1 MQITKA
7 GSEYLAT
14 QYEQAVDRGL
24 DVAAIHRHL
33 LHLGI
38 ARSPL
43 EVVHDLDN
51 VYQFYGYA
59 ASHPAPPPSDVATL
73 DRAIDQMTTKQL
85 NEHIRIAAPAVPT
98 LRRINVR
105 GVARRKAAG

>member
-1 MQITKA
+1 MKITKA
-7 GSEYLAT
+7 GHAYLAT
-14 QYEQAVDRGL
+14 RYEQAVDAGL

-38 ARSPL
+38 ARTPR
-43 EVVHDLDN
+43 EVVHDLEH

-59 ASHPAPPPSDVATL
+59 ASHPAPPPPDVAAA

-85 NEHIRIAAPAVPT
+85 NEHIRSFEPPRVVT
-98 LRRINVR
+98 KRVYVR
-105 GVARRKAAG
+105 ALARQKAAE